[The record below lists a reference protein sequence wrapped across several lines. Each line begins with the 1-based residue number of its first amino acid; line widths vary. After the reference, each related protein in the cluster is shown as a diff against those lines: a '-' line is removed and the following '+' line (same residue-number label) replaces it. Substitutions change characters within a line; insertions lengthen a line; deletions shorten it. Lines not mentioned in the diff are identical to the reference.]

1 MSTISESQAD
11 ILTDVQPP
19 APTPA
24 PAPALAPA
32 GVEILETSGK
42 AFGLMRSAHISGDI
56 HSITRAYD
64 QLDMLGKSNQSFPHG
79 RCSLNLPNCNIPF
92 SAPAF
97 PDDEVHLKK
106 CMRPDM
112 TFFMLHRQPRSH
124 GPLLLA
130 AANGQSTNLDFT
142 WAFGPVEIEA
152 SIDRAHFIV
161 SAKVLVT
168 VPILGRRKVVDLQGS
183 LLAGNVKGDINA
195 VVATGYAELS
205 LRGMELWVKLE
216 LHVPFVEDI
225 NKEFMIIKL

>member
-11 ILTDVQPP
+11 ILTDVQP
-19 APTPA
+19 

-42 AFGLMRSAHISGDI
+42 AFGLMR
-56 HSITRAYD
+56 
-64 QLDMLGKSNQSFPHG
+64 N
-79 RCSLNLPNCNIPF
+79 
-92 SAPAF
+92 
-97 PDDEVHLKK
+97 DEVHLKK

-183 LLAGNVKGDINA
+183 LLAGSVKGDINA

-216 LHVPFVEDI
+216 LHVPFVDDI